1 MVFFLDKNNNIN
13 TIAKGIFNSA
23 NNSITI
29 IQKVCNFA
37 TESIQ
42 QDMKTKSPI
51 ERIRLLVLGHKKE
64 VVSIYLFSILSGVV
78 NLSLPLGVQTIIG
91 LVMGATMVTSIYVL
105 IFFVVLGVFFVGLFQ
120 INQMRIIESIQQ
132 RLFASYAFEF
142 AEKLPKLDLKYI
154 DHYFMP
160 EKVTRFFD
168 VVSIQKGFAKLL
180 LDIPIAS
187 VQIILGILLLSLYHP
202 LFIVLGFVLLVGL
215 GLVLFYT
222 SKKGI
227 ETSIEESNYKYAVAG
242 FFSEIARTLKSFK
255 FNQGSTL
262 HTDKTD
268 HSVSGYLQART
279 QHFRVLLLQY
289 KTLIVFKVSLTILML
304 TLGTY
309 LLINQVLNIGEF
321 IAAEIVILMVISAVE
336 KLIVSLD
343 SAYDVMTGLEKLAS
357 VTECPEERSGKMALE
372 APTGIEI
379 LMQDFSYSFITN
391 KPAIQ
396 SINLHIK
403 AGEKISILGPSGSG
417 KSLLLRM
424 ITGNYPDFEG
434 MLLINKVPIQNYEL
448 KSLRQKTGVLLPG
461 QEIFGGTVWENIS
474 LGQQNISPTHILA
487 RATELGFED
496 FISHFPLGFDNI
508 LEPIGKKTPQTLIR
522 KILLLRALCGEK
534 SLLLLEEPWTGLPE
548 DIAQK
553 VRQYLLTLSPKTTV
567 VVVTNH
573 PDFISKTDQQ
583 ISLSHGKI

>member
-1 MVFFLDKNNNIN
+1 MVFFPDKNNNIN
-13 TIAKGIFNSA
+13 TIAKGIFNSLD
-23 NNSITI
+23 NSITI

-132 RLFASYAFEF
+132 RLFASYAFDF

>member
-1 MVFFLDKNNNIN
+1 
-13 TIAKGIFNSA
+13 
-23 NNSITI
+23 
-29 IQKVCNFA
+29 
-37 TESIQ
+37 
-42 QDMKTKSPI
+42 MKSKSPI

-132 RLFASYAFEF
+132 RLFVSYAFDF

-379 LMQDFSYSFITN
+379 LMQDFSYSFIPN

-403 AGEKISILGPSGSG
+403 SGEKISILGPSGSG

-474 LGQQNISPTHILA
+474 LGQQNISPTHILT

-534 SLLLLEEPWTGLPE
+534 SLLLLEDPWTGLPE

-553 VRQYLLTLSPKTTV
+553 VRHYLLALSPKTTV